1 MEDLQ
6 RRIAQR
12 KKERQKLARRNLFI
26 FIIVVAVI
34 IGVSFTA
41 CHRPK
46 DNPPAPPNTVDV
58 SPTPQAGDDGQA
70 SQPENS
76 AEPQAPTN
84 GAAQ

>member
-12 KKERQKLARRNLFI
+12 KKERQKRARRNLFI

-41 CHRPK
+41 CHRPE
-46 DNPPAPPNTVDV
+46 DNPPNTVDV